1 MSPINFK
8 ELVTS
13 PPPATGW
20 DLDLG
25 DAVVVHR
32 SGSDGLHCASEAL
45 PPGAFEVGA
54 VGLQAV
60 DVELAGPVL
69 ARLKGAAEGASTG
82 ALIVPTS
89 WLRTFLIDADRPPR
103 KEKEL
108 HEIVR
113 WRLKKLLPVAPAEL
127 RLSVVRL
134 PEIDGR
140 RSLLVLAGIE
150 RAMATLEAAFR
161 GVGVE
166 LGLITSRLF
175 AVVPHDLKSG
185 PPVLLIQLEPGYLS
199 IVLLVGGVPRLLRT
213 KLLAGAAG
221 TAAMVVRELRLT
233 LEFVRDRIGL
243 AEDLSVK
250 LVCADRHL
258 GGELSGWLEMQPSLV
273 SLVEGEPAA
282 CGPTAVV
289 ERIGGARLAPAVAV
303 VTGAVR

>member
-1 MSPINFK
+1 MSRINFK

-20 DLDLG
+20 DLDL
-25 DAVVVHR
+25 DEAVVVHR
-32 SGSDGLHCASEAL
+32 SGPDGLHCAAEAL

-69 ARLKGAAEGASTG
+69 ARLRGAAEGASTG

-89 WLRTFLIDADRPPR
+89 WLRSFLIDADRPPR

-108 HEIVR
+108 QEIVR
-113 WRLKKLLPVAPAEL
+113 WRLKKLLPVAPTEL

-134 PEIDGR
+134 PEVDGR
-140 RSLLVLAGIE
+140 RFLLVLAGIE
-150 RAMATLEAAFR
+150 RAMAALEAAFR
-161 GVGVE
+161 DVGVE

-175 AVVPHDLKSG
+175 AVVPRDHTSG
-185 PPVLLIQLEPGYLS
+185 PPLLLIQLEPGYLS
-199 IVLLVGGVPRLLRT
+199 IVLVVGGVPRLLRT
-213 KLLAGAAG
+213 KLLVGAAG
-221 TAAMVVRELRLT
+221 TAAMVVRELRLA

-243 AEDLSVK
+243 GEDLGVK

-258 GGELSGWLEMQPSLV
+258 AGELSDWLQMQASLTP
-273 SLVEGEPAA
+273 LVEAATAA

>member
-1 MSPINFK
+1 MSRLNFE

-25 DAVVVHR
+25 EALVVHR
-32 SGSDGLHCASEAL
+32 AAGGGLHCAAEAL
-45 PPGAFEVGA
+45 PPGAFDVGA
-54 VGLQAV
+54 VGLQAL

-89 WLRTFLIDADRPPR
+89 WLRTFLIDTDRPPK

-113 WRLKKLLPVAPAEL
+113 WRLKKLLPVAPTEL

-134 PEIDGR
+134 PEVDGR
-140 RSLLVLAGIE
+140 RPLLVLAGIE
-150 RAMATLEAAFR
+150 RAMAALEAAFR

-175 AVVPHDLKSG
+175 AVVPRDSRSG
-185 PPVLLIQLEPGYLS
+185 SPLVLIQLEPGYLS
-199 IVLLVGGVPRLLRT
+199 IVLFVAGAPRLLRT

-221 TAAMVVRELRLT
+221 TAAMVERELRLA

-243 AEDLSVK
+243 AGELDFK
-250 LVCADRHL
+250 LVCTDRQL
-258 GGELSGWLEMQPSLV
+258 ARELAAWLRAQPSLRPL
-273 SLVEGEPAA
+273 SELPPAP